1 MCSFGRSGDVTLRAQ
16 KNLPPCRGKVIA
28 LLRYVAFGVVSAVL
42 LVVMELCP
50 ASARQWRASPDA
62 IARDYATI
70 TDTRPNGELV
80 MLMWIVPRMVLPNSP
95 GATAAIAMVQKYV
108 LVVAVHGH
116 LDKTTGIMSF
126 DDIDNLEVKDQG
138 GKALTPVAKTDLPPT
153 NTAML
158 AALEAMFRQ
167 SIGAMGKGMKMF
179 VFDGGNTDSCKKG
192 QLSVPLANETY
203 TWDTPFP
210 GCDQK
215 T

>member
-1 MCSFGRSGDVTLRAQ
+1 MCSFEQGGDVTLRAS
-16 KNLPPCRGKVIA
+16 KSAMNGKVIA
-28 LLRYVAFGVVSAVL
+28 LLRNVASVVAAAAL
-42 LVVMELCP
+42 LLLSGLYP
-50 ASARQWRASPDA
+50 ASARQWRATPDA

-70 TDTRPNGELV
+70 TDTRPNGELI

-95 GATAAIAMVQKYV
+95 GAAAAITMVQKYV

-116 LDKTTGIMSF
+116 LDKATGIMTF
-126 DDIDNLEVKDQG
+126 DDVESLEVRDQA
-138 GKALTPVAKTDLPPT
+138 GKALTPVTKADLPPT

-179 VFDGGNTDSCKKG
+179 VFDGANVDSCKKG

>member
-1 MCSFGRSGDVTLRAQ
+1 M
-16 KNLPPCRGKVIA
+16 NWKVIA
-28 LLRYVAFGVVSAVL
+28 LLRNVVFVVAAVL
-42 LVVMELCP
+42 LVSQGLSP
-50 ASARQWRASPDA
+50 ASARQWRATPDA

-70 TDTRPNGELV
+70 TDTRPNGELI
-80 MLMWIVPRMVLPNSP
+80 MLLWIVPRMVQPNSP
-95 GATAAIAMVQKYV
+95 GATAAVAMVQKYV

-126 DDIDNLEVKDQG
+126 EDIDALDVRDQG
-138 GKALTPVAKTDLPPT
+138 GKALTPVARNDLPPT

-179 VFDGGNTDSCKKG
+179 VFEGGAIDSCKKG
-192 QLSVPLANETY
+192 QLAVPLAGETY

-210 GCDQK
+210 GCEQK
-215 T
+215 S

>member
-1 MCSFGRSGDVTLRAQ
+1 MPRHVASVVVA
-16 KNLPPCRGKVIA
+16 A
-28 LLRYVAFGVVSAVL
+28 MLLLSPGL
-42 LVVMELCP
+42 EP
-50 ASARQWRASPDA
+50 ASSRQWRATPDA

-70 TDTRPNGELV
+70 TDTRSNGELI
-80 MLMWIVPRMVLPNSP
+80 MLMWIVPRMVLPSSP
-95 GATAAIAMVQKYV
+95 GATAATAMVQKYV
-108 LVVAVHGH
+108 LMVAVHGR
-116 LDKTTGIMSF
+116 LDKNTGIISF
-126 DDIDNLEVKDQG
+126 DDIDNLEVKDQS
-138 GKALTPVAKTDLPPT
+138 GKSLSPIVKTELPPT

-179 VFDGGNTDSCKKG
+179 VFDGTNIDACKKG

-215 T
+215 S

>member
-1 MCSFGRSGDVTLRAQ
+1 MCNFDQGGDVTLRAS
-16 KNLPPCRGKVIA
+16 KSAMNGKVIA
-28 LLRYVAFGVVSAVL
+28 LLRNVASVVAAAAL
-42 LVVMELCP
+42 LLLSELYSV
-50 ASARQWRASPDA
+50 SARQWRATPDA

-70 TDTRPNGELV
+70 TDTRPNGELI

-95 GATAAIAMVQKYV
+95 GAAAAITMVQKYV

-116 LDKTTGIMSF
+116 LEKTTGIMTF
-126 DDIDNLEVKDQG
+126 DDIDSLEVRDQA
-138 GKALTPVAKTDLPPT
+138 GKPLTPVAKGDLPPT

-179 VFDGGNTDSCKKG
+179 VFDGANIDSCKKG
-192 QLSVPLANETY
+192 QLSVPLASETY

-215 T
+215 S

>member
-1 MCSFGRSGDVTLRAQ
+1 LRAQ
-16 KNLPPCRGKVIA
+16 KIPKCLGKVFA
-28 LLRYVAFGVVSAVL
+28 LLRNVAFIAVSAAL
-42 LVVMELCP
+42 LAVAGPCP
-50 ASARQWRASPDA
+50 ASARQWRATPDA

-70 TDTRPNGELV
+70 TDTRPNGELI

-95 GATAAIAMVQKYV
+95 GASAAIAMVQKYV

-116 LDKTTGIMSF
+116 LDKMTGIMSF
-126 DDIDNLEVKDQG
+126 DDIDNLDVKDQA

>member
-1 MCSFGRSGDVTLRAQ
+1 MCSFDQGGDVTLRAS
-16 KNLPPCRGKVIA
+16 KSAMNGKVIA
-28 LLRYVAFGVVSAVL
+28 LLRNVASVVAAAALL
-42 LVVMELCP
+42 LVSGLSPV
-50 ASARQWRASPDA
+50 SARQWRATPDA

-70 TDTRPNGELV
+70 TDTRPNGELI

-95 GATAAIAMVQKYV
+95 GAAAAITMVQKYV

-116 LDKTTGIMSF
+116 LDKATGIMTF
-126 DDIDNLEVKDQG
+126 DDIESLEVRDQA
-138 GKALTPVAKTDLPPT
+138 GKALTPATKNDLPPT

-179 VFDGGNTDSCKKG
+179 VFESGNIDSCKKG
-192 QLSVPLANETY
+192 QLSVPLASETY

-215 T
+215 S

>member
-1 MCSFGRSGDVTLRAQ
+1 
-16 KNLPPCRGKVIA
+16 LPR
-28 LLRYVAFGVVSAVL
+28 LVASIVVAAVL
-42 LVVMELCP
+42 LSLFVLRPV
-50 ASARQWRASPDA
+50 SARQWRATPDA

-70 TDTRPNGELV
+70 TDTRPNGELI

-95 GATAAIAMVQKYV
+95 GAAAATAMVQKYV
-108 LVVAVHGH
+108 LMVAVHCH

-126 DDIDNLEVKDQG
+126 DEIENLEIKDQS
-138 GKALTPVAKTDLPPT
+138 GKSLTPVVKADLPPT

-158 AALEAMFRQ
+158 AALEAMFSQ

-179 VFDGGNTDSCKKG
+179 VFDGANVDSCKKG

>member
-1 MCSFGRSGDVTLRAQ
+1 M
-16 KNLPPCRGKVIA
+16 
-28 LLRYVAFGVVSAVL
+28 LLRHVAFVVAAATL
-42 LVVMELCP
+42 LGTPGLCP
-50 ASARQWRASPDA
+50 VSARQWRATPDA

-70 TDTRPNGELV
+70 TDTRPNGELI

-95 GATAAIAMVQKYV
+95 GATAAVAMVQKYV

-116 LDKTTGIMSF
+116 LDKTTGIMTF
-126 DDIDNLEVKDQG
+126 EEVDNLDVRDQG
-138 GKALTPVAKTDLPPT
+138 GKALTPVARGDLPPT

-179 VFDGGNTDSCKKG
+179 VFDGANIDSCKKG
-192 QLSVPLANETY
+192 QLSVPLASETY

>member
-1 MCSFGRSGDVTLRAQ
+1 MRSASETPRDIERLSA
-16 KNLPPCRGKVIA
+16 LPR
-28 LLRYVAFGVVSAVL
+28 LVASIVVAAVL
-42 LVVMELCP
+42 LSLFGLRPV
-50 ASARQWRASPDA
+50 SARQWRATPDA

-70 TDTRPNGELV
+70 TDTRPNGELI
-80 MLMWIVPRMVLPNSP
+80 MLMWILPRMVLPNSP
-95 GATAAIAMVQKYV
+95 GAAAATAMVQKYV
-108 LVVAVHGH
+108 LMVAVHGH

-126 DDIDNLEVKDQG
+126 DEIENLEIKDQS
-138 GKALTPVAKTDLPPT
+138 GKSLTPVVKADLPPT

-179 VFDGGNTDSCKKG
+179 VFDGANVDSCKKG

>member
-1 MCSFGRSGDVTLRAQ
+1 MCSFDQGGDVTLRAS
-16 KNLPPCRGKVIA
+16 KSAMNGKVIA
-28 LLRYVAFGVVSAVL
+28 LLRNVASVVAAAAL
-42 LVVMELCP
+42 LVVSGLSP
-50 ASARQWRASPDA
+50 VSARQWRATPDA

-70 TDTRPNGELV
+70 TDTRPNGELI

-95 GATAAIAMVQKYV
+95 GAAAAITMVQKYV

-116 LDKTTGIMSF
+116 LDKATGIMTF
-126 DDIDNLEVKDQG
+126 DDIESLEVRDQA
-138 GKALTPVAKTDLPPT
+138 GKALTPVTKNDLPPT

-179 VFDGGNTDSCKKG
+179 VFESGNIDSCKKG
-192 QLSVPLANETY
+192 QLSVPLASETY

-215 T
+215 S

>member
-1 MCSFGRSGDVTLRAQ
+1 MCSFEQGGDVTLRAS
-16 KNLPPCRGKVIA
+16 KSAMNGKVIA
-28 LLRYVAFGVVSAVL
+28 LLRNVASVVAAAAL
-42 LVVMELCP
+42 LLLSGLYP
-50 ASARQWRASPDA
+50 ALARQWRATPDA

-70 TDTRPNGELV
+70 TDTRPNGELI

-95 GATAAIAMVQKYV
+95 GAAAAITMVQKYV

-116 LDKTTGIMSF
+116 LDKATGIMTF
-126 DDIDNLEVKDQG
+126 DDVESLEVRDQA
-138 GKALTPVAKTDLPPT
+138 GKALTPVTKADLPPT

-179 VFDGGNTDSCKKG
+179 VFEGGNIDSCKKG
-192 QLSVPLANETY
+192 QLSVPLASETY

-215 T
+215 S

>member
-1 MCSFGRSGDVTLRAQ
+1 MCSFDQGGDVTLRAS
-16 KNLPPCRGKVIA
+16 KSAMNGKVIA
-28 LLRYVAFGVVSAVL
+28 LLRNVASVVAAAALL
-42 LVVMELCP
+42 LVSGLSPV
-50 ASARQWRASPDA
+50 SARQWRATPDA

-70 TDTRPNGELV
+70 TDTRPNGELI

-95 GATAAIAMVQKYV
+95 GAAAAITMVQKYV

-116 LDKTTGIMSF
+116 LDKATGIMTF
-126 DDIDNLEVKDQG
+126 DDIESLEVRDQA
-138 GKALTPVAKTDLPPT
+138 GKALTPVTKNDLPPT

-179 VFDGGNTDSCKKG
+179 VFEGGNIDSCKKG
-192 QLSVPLANETY
+192 QLSVPLASETY

-215 T
+215 S